1 MSASVEV
8 LNSNFPI
15 VLKGRA
21 GDPKARVDAV
31 VARLLATRQSP
42 RVLEAGC
49 GSSSRVELP
58 ALRHLVGIDIAQ
70 RQLDNN
76 AALDEKHLGD
86 LQSYVFPVSDFDLIL
101 CWDVIEHLPQPI
113 RALERMAGWL
123 SPGGALVL
131 AFPNLWSL
139 KGLVT
144 KFTPYKVHEWFY
156 RYVVGDKRS
165 VKEWDQFG
173 TTFHFSIAP
182 PAMRRWAAAQGLE
195 IIYDE
200 VYEGPVQSGLRKDRW
215 YMNIGFAAL
224 GGISRALSLGNLDLG
239 LSDAVMVLRRPG
251 GSSGFESID

>member
-1 MSASVEV
+1 MPQPVDVFRSS
-8 LNSNFPI
+8 FPI
-15 VLKGRA
+15 VIKGRA

-31 VARLLATRQSP
+31 VARLLAGKARP
-42 RVLEAGC
+42 RILEAGC

-58 ALRHLVGIDIAQ
+58 ADRHLVGIDIAQ

-76 AALDEKHLGD
+76 TVLDEKHLGD
-86 LQSYVFPVSDFDLIL
+86 LQTYVFPGPGFELIL
-101 CWDVIEHLPQPI
+101 CWDVIEHLPEPI
-113 RALERMAGWL
+113 QALERMAGWL
-123 SPGGALVL
+123 EPGGALLL

-156 RYVVGDKRS
+156 RYVIGDKRS

-182 PAMRRWAAAQGLE
+182 PALRRWSMSKGLE
-195 IIYDE
+195 VVYDE

-215 YMNIGFAAL
+215 YMDIGFGAL
-224 GGISRALSLGNLDLG
+224 GWVSRFLTLRSLDLG
-239 LSDAVMVLRRPG
+239 LSDTVMVLRRPA
-251 GSSGFESID
+251 EVPCAAV